1 MYKRQDL
8 GDEVA
13 KGEAIKTSIRNGIA
27 SHVQTVGKGGLLITL
42 AKISAYYNLGLEAKV
57 ELSDAQLFSETQGR
71 YVVAVKEGQTL
82 NIDEAI
88 EIGQLTDV
96 DEFKVTNAQS
106 SIVEKVSEIK
116 ESWEGAI
123 AQCLT
128 TVD

>member
-1 MYKRQDL
+1 MHNCLVKR
-8 GDEVA
+8 
-13 KGEAIKTSIRNGIA
+13 
-27 SHVQTVGKGGLLITL
+27 
-42 AKISAYYNLGLEAKV
+42 KV
-57 ELSDAQLFSETQGR
+57 IFI
-71 YVVAVKEGQTL
+71 VVKEGQTL

-106 SIVEKVSEIK
+106 SIVEKSQRLKKVGK
-116 ESWEGAI
+116 AI

>member
-1 MYKRQDL
+1 M
-8 GDEVA
+8 V
-13 KGEAIKTSIRNGIA
+13 
-27 SHVQTVGKGGLLITL
+27 
-42 AKISAYYNLGLEAKV
+42 LGLEASID
-57 ELSDAQLFSETQGR
+57 LSDAQLFSETQGR
-71 YVVAVKEGQTL
+71 YIIVVKEGQTL

>member
-1 MYKRQDL
+1 DHLLCHFLFIDL
-8 GDEVA
+8 VKID
-13 KGEAIKTSIRNGIA
+13 
-27 SHVQTVGKGGLLITL
+27 LIL
-42 AKISAYYNLGLEAKV
+42 VFVYNV
-57 ELSDAQLFSETQGR
+57 
-71 YVVAVKEGQTL
+71 YIIVVKEGQTL